1 MIVVVSDLHLT
12 DGSGTTVEPG
22 AFSVFTRL
30 LGSMVRQASH
40 RGQTFRLI
48 DEGIDLVLLG
58 DVLDLLRSARWPGR
72 TSAAEHP
79 PRPWE
84 DPAAIAPTVAD
95 VVEGVLARNDE
106 GLALLRTLAAE
117 GALFHES
124 SVPYRVPVRIWYFV
138 GNHDW
143 LLRLPGGA
151 YDAIRARVVAA
162 LGLANDP
169 AAPFPHELVEA
180 DEGLRGRVREH
191 RLVLRHGDVH
201 DPVNCPGDRNAS
213 GLGDAVVI
221 ELLNRFPDA
230 VRSEL
235 GLEADDPLYHTLR
248 EIENV
253 RPFTVIPPWVL
264 GVIRRFRLEGT
275 PRGRALLGVWEA
287 LADRFFELPF
297 VRAQDRFLRWDAVDR
312 LQLEFRVVAAFATS
326 RPQRWL
332 AGQLLRFA
340 PDRNLRYAQHALA
353 EPEIAAG
360 EADHVVYGHTHAQE
374 IRPLAARR
382 VPAAAVPE
390 PGRGRDIRA
399 GPGERVQRQYY
410 FNCGT
415 WRPTYRQTLANP
427 ERLDF
432 LGHHTL
438 PILAFYRG
446 DERAGRGFEVW
457 QGSLATEA

>member
-1 MIVVVSDLHLT
+1 VIVVVSDLHLT

-22 AFSVFTRL
+22 ACTVFARL
-30 LGSMVRQASH
+30 LGGMVRHASH
-40 RGQTFRLI
+40 RGPSFRLI
-48 DEGIDLVLLG
+48 DEGVDLVLLG
-58 DVLDLLRSARWPGR
+58 DVLDLLRSAAWPAR
-72 TSAAEHP
+72 ASAGDRP

-84 DPAAIAPTVAD
+84 APGAVAATVAE
-95 VVEGVLARNDE
+95 VVEGILARNEE
-106 GLALLRTLAAE
+106 GLAVLRSLAAE
-117 GALFHES
+117 GAVFHERS
-124 SVPYRVPVRIWYFV
+124 TLHRVPVRIWYFV

-143 LLRLPGGA
+143 LLRLPGSE
-151 YDAIRARVVAA
+151 YEAIRRRVAA
-162 LGLANDP
+162 GLGLANDP
-169 AAPFPHELVEA
+169 AAPFPHEVAEA
-180 DEGLRGRVREH
+180 EDGLRTRIREH

-230 VRSEL
+230 VRAEL
-235 GLEADDPLYHTLR
+235 GLEPEDPLYRTLR

-275 PRGRALLGVWEA
+275 ARGRALLGVWNA
-287 LADRFFELPF
+287 LAEQFFELPF
-297 VRAQDRFLRWDAVDR
+297 VRAQDRSLRWDPVDK
-312 LQLEFRVVAAFATS
+312 LQLEFRVVAAFASS

-340 PDRNLRYAQHALA
+340 PDRNVRYAHHALA
-353 EPEIAAG
+353 EPEIVSGDA
-360 EADHVVYGHTHAQE
+360 EHVVYGHTHAQE

-382 VPAAAVPE
+382 VPAVAVPD
-390 PGRGRDIRA
+390 PATSHDVPA
-399 GPGERVQRQYY
+399 AAGERVQRQYY

-415 WRPTYRQTLANP
+415 WRPTYRQTLGNP
-427 ERLDF
+427 ERLEF
-432 LGHHTL
+432 LSYHTL
-438 PILAFYRG
+438 PVLAFYRG

-457 QGSLATEA
+457 QGALATEG